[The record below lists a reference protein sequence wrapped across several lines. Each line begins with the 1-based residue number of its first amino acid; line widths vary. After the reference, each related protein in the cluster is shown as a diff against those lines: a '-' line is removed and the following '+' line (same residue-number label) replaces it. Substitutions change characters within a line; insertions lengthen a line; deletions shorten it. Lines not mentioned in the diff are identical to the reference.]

1 MFTDDIGKYRKNS
14 GTVRLSSEIGSY
26 RRPPYGLTRFTDD
39 IAPYRRSRKCLT
51 KCTDDITSFQGKS
64 LSTSVWIS
72 MFGFSFGA
80 MGVVL
85 SLLFFAGA
93 IR

>member
-1 MFTDDIGKYRKNS
+1 MFTDDIGKYRKDS
-14 GTVRLSSEIGSY
+14 SRLRFSSEIGAY
-26 RRPPYGLTRFTDD
+26 RRPPYGLARCTDD

-51 KCTDDITSFQGKS
+51 KCTDDITPFQGKS
-64 LSTSVWIS
+64 FSASVWIS
-72 MFGFSFGA
+72 MFVFSFGV